1 MADLSAP
8 LYDSAGTEKGAVEL
22 DAGLFGVEP
31 NRAVMHQ
38 VTVAHL
44 AERRSGTAKVKSRSE
59 VRGGGRKPWRQK
71 GLGRSRH
78 GSIRSPLWVGGGSA
92 HGPRPR
98 SYAQRT
104 PKKMRGLALRSAL
117 SCRAAEGAVKVVED
131 FEWDAPRTRRA
142 AELLSAIGANGKALV
157 VLADGQGTAEASF
170 RNLPQVI
177 LGRAG
182 RLNAYDVLWS
192 DTVVFSGSALSY
204 PEPFLAPEP
213 ETPSDAA
220 DSEEDVSLPETPVT
234 GEGAAGEGAA
244 EERDEDDAPV
254 AETPPADSDSDSDS
268 ETAAPEDGEGESEE
282 REEGANV

>member
-38 VTVAHL
+38 VTVAYL

-157 VLADGQGTAEASF
+157 VLTGGQGTAEASF

-204 PEPFLAPEP
+204 PEPFPAPE
-213 ETPSDAA
+213 SAA
-220 DSEEDVSLPETPVT
+220 ASEEDVPLPETPVT
-234 GEGAAGEGAA
+234 GEG
-244 EERDEDDAPV
+244 DEDDAPV

-268 ETAAPEDGEGESEE
+268 EIAASDGGEGESEAG
-282 REEGANV
+282 EEEANA

>member
-8 LYDSAGTEKGAVEL
+8 LYDSAGAEKGAVEL

-38 VTVAHL
+38 VTVAYL
-44 AERRSGTAKVKSRSE
+44 AGRRSGTAKVKSRSE

-104 PKKMRGLALRSAL
+104 PRKMRGLALRSAL

-131 FEWDAPRTRRA
+131 FEWDVPRTRRA
-142 AELLSAIGANGKALV
+142 AELLSAIGVDGKTLV
-157 VLADGQGTAEASF
+157 VLTGGQGTAEASF

-192 DTVVFSGSALSY
+192 DTVVFSGSALSH
-204 PEPFLAPEP
+204 PDPFIAPES
-213 ETPSDAA
+213 EATSDAA
-220 DSEEDVSLPETPVT
+220 DSEEEAAHSEPPVT
-234 GEGAAGEGAA
+234 GEPDEG
-244 EERDEDDAPV
+244 DAPLS
-254 AETPPADSDSDSDS
+254 ATPPAGSDSA
-268 ETAAPEDGEGESEE
+268 TAASDGGEGDSEE